1 MTWEFSDV
9 ASGSAPG
16 WHGLKIT
23 GSAETF
29 APDFPKLLNFGS
41 LLTFPPAPIPRAMLI
56 SALAM

>member
-29 APDFPKLLNFGS
+29 APDFPELRIPS
-41 LLTFPPAPIPRAMLI
+41 DIPTSAYPARDAN
-56 SALAM
+56 